1 MKGLLA
7 LEKRFCL
14 TLLVIAGVTL
24 AFMLVFTVFNVVMR
38 AFGKPI
44 VGDFE
49 IISFLGAIVVGF
61 SLPHTSML
69 KSHVAVDLVLER
81 LPRRASAALQVFTRI
96 ASVALFAWMGW
107 NFIVMSMDLIKSGE
121 VTPVFRLPFYPI
133 SLGLAFSCLVQCFVL
148 LVDAGKAAGGS
159 Q

>member
-1 MKGLLA
+1 
-7 LEKRFCL
+7 
-14 TLLVIAGVTL
+14 
-24 AFMLVFTVFNVVMR
+24 
-38 AFGKPI
+38 
-44 VGDFE
+44 
-49 IISFLGAIVVGF
+49 
-61 SLPHTSML
+61 ML